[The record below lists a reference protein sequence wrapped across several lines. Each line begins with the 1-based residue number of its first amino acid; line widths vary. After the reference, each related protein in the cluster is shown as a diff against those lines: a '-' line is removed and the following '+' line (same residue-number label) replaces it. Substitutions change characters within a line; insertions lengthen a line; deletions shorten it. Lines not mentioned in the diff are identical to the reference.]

1 MSTFQDFNLSKM
13 IANAVSDLGFTTPT
27 PIQEAAYPVILS
39 GRDVVGIAQTGT
51 GKSLAYLLPILQ
63 ELKFSEQVSPRVLI
77 IAPTRELVIQLAE
90 NIKEI
95 CRYKKLR
102 ALGVYGGTN
111 INTQALEV
119 AKGCDVLVATPGRL
133 FDLTVSRALKLKTIQ
148 KLVLDE
154 VDVLLDLGFR
164 VQLTNIFDLLPE
176 RRQNIMFSATM
187 TDEVDA
193 LIQDFFLNPIKVQIA
208 ASGEPLKNI
217 EQSSYFVPNYHTKIN
232 LLSHLLNNKEE
243 FHKVLVFVTS
253 KKVANDL
260 FEKMHEEQSAVGV
273 IHGNKDQNYRNEMIQ
288 KFDGG
293 NVRILIATDVIARGI
308 DLDQLSHVINFDTPS
323 FPENY
328 IHRIG
333 RTGRAQKSGKS
344 ILFFTEKEE
353 HDKKDIEKLMNYE
366 IPEMYWP
373 EEVKVSRKLT
383 IEEQDK
389 IPVKRNRKTKPKGH
403 GLGIHEKSA
412 KNNKDFNVG
421 SGMKRKLKNKHKGP
435 RTKGDKGANLRR
447 KSK

>member
-13 IANAVSDLGFTTPT
+13 IANAIADLGFTTPT
-27 PIQEAAYPVILS
+27 PIQKEAYPVILS
-39 GRDVVGIAQTGT
+39 GRDVIGIAQTGT

-77 IAPTRELVIQLAE
+77 IAPTRELVIQLVE
-90 NIKEI
+90 NIKDI
-95 CRYKKLR
+95 CKYKNLR

-133 FDLTVSRALKLKTIQ
+133 FDLAVSRAVKLKTIQ

-154 VDVLLDLGFR
+154 IDVLLDLGFR
-164 VQLTNIFDLLPE
+164 VQLQNIFDLLPE

-187 TDEVDA
+187 TDEVEA
-193 LIQDFFLNPIKVQIA
+193 LIQDIFFNPIKIQIA

-217 EQSSYFVPNYHTKIN
+217 EQTSYFVPNYYTKVN
-232 LLSHLLNNKEE
+232 LLSYLLNNKEE

-253 KKVANDL
+253 KKMANDL
-260 FEKMHEEQSAVGV
+260 YDLMNEEHSGVGV

-293 NVRILIATDVIARGI
+293 NIRILIATDVIARGV
-308 DLDQLSHVINFDTPS
+308 DLDKLSHVINFDTPS

-333 RTGRAQKSGKS
+333 RTGRAEQNGKS
-344 ILFFTEKEE
+344 IIFFTEKEE
-353 HDKKDIEKLMNYE
+353 NDKKEIENLMKYE
-366 IPEMYWP
+366 IPEMDWP
-373 EEVKVSRKLT
+373 DEVKISRRLT

-403 GLGIHEKSA
+403 GVGIHEKSA
-412 KNNKDFNVG
+412 KNKKEFNIG

-435 RTKGDKGANLRR
+435 RTKGDKGANLR
-447 KSK
+447 KKGK

>member
-13 IANAVSDLGFTTPT
+13 IANAIADLGFTTPT
-27 PIQEAAYPVILS
+27 PIQKEAYPVILS
-39 GRDVVGIAQTGT
+39 GRDVIGIAQTGT

-77 IAPTRELVIQLAE
+77 IAPTRELVIQLVE
-90 NIKEI
+90 NIKDI
-95 CRYKKLR
+95 CKYKNLR

-133 FDLTVSRALKLKTIQ
+133 FDLAVSRAVKLKTIQ

-154 VDVLLDLGFR
+154 IDVLLDLGFR
-164 VQLTNIFDLLPE
+164 VQLQNIFDLLPE

-187 TDEVDA
+187 TDEVEA
-193 LIQDFFLNPIKVQIA
+193 LIQDIFFNPIKIQIA

-217 EQSSYFVPNYHTKIN
+217 EQTSYFVPNYYTKVN

-253 KKVANDL
+253 KKMANDL
-260 FEKMHEEQSAVGV
+260 YDLMNEEHSGVGV

-293 NVRILIATDVIARGI
+293 NVRILIATDVIARGV
-308 DLDQLSHVINFDTPS
+308 DLDKLSHVINFDTPS

-333 RTGRAQKSGKS
+333 RTGRAEQKGKS
-344 ILFFTEKEE
+344 IIFFTEKEE
-353 HDKKDIEKLMNYE
+353 YDKKEIENLMKYE
-366 IPEMYWP
+366 IPEMDWP
-373 EEVKVSRKLT
+373 EGVKISRRLT

-403 GLGIHEKSA
+403 GVGIHEKSE
-412 KNNKDFNVG
+412 KNKKEFNIG

-435 RTKGDKGANLRR
+435 RTKGDKGANLR
-447 KSK
+447 KKGK